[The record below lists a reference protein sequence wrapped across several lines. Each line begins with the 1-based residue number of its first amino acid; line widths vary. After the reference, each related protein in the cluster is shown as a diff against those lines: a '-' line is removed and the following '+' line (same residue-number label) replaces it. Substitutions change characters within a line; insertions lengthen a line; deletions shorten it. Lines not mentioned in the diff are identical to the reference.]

1 MSAERYLVGFSEAL
15 DWRPMHFVDL
25 RAVPACSLC
34 GMVPKETFELDC
46 LHSLCP
52 PCYQGV
58 CGHDRKC
65 PIDDETFQ
73 QSNVRSVTLKA
84 TLVQQLNVGCP
95 NSKQGC
101 DFVGSVERMQ
111 CHFLQDCAYH
121 VTTCKTCGDRVI
133 GRDMVRHLREQCAT
147 RRASRGGLPGG
158 SMFEMIKHIKKF
170 TEGISDIL
178 RAIEARQDSH
188 TDAIDSTKECVAAN
202 GEEIRK
208 FAANRNEPGTKMF
221 HTIVALAVACFVLLW
236 MRNRDVT
243 EQLAALEEKLSC
255 RSSLS
260 AGKTQTEAELL
271 ATILQH
277 QERLANDAM
286 ALCVQQKQSH
296 AETLQIVK
304 NHNEQMQKR
313 IEELPIRLE
322 STMLNTSERSL
333 LKTTEK
339 LNYMEG
345 VLHILSG
352 SGSAFFH
359 VKDFAETKKRL
370 MTRDSES
377 FVLHGYCAKLQIDFR
392 VSNGWTY
399 LGLYVRF
406 CSSPRDSLLRW
417 PANVAIALTLVHPR
431 DHGQDIDETFSI
443 FVPRPSPDVSYG
455 SPRFA
460 KVEDIER
467 HGLIH
472 EDAITVAAK
481 IRNDDAS

>member
-25 RAVPACSLC
+25 PAVSACSLC
-34 GMVPKETFELDC
+34 GMVPKETFVLEC

-52 PCYQGV
+52 QCYQGV
-58 CGHDRKC
+58 CRRDRRC

-73 QSNVRSVTLKA
+73 QSEVRSVTLKA
-84 TLVQQLNVGCP
+84 TLVQKLKVGCP

-111 CHFLQDCAYH
+111 CHFLQDCGYH
-121 VTTCKTCGDRVI
+121 VTICKTCGDRVL
-133 GRDMVRHLREQCAT
+133 GSDMVRHFKEECRTQCT
-147 RRASRGGLPGG
+147 SRRGLTGG
-158 SMFEMIKHIKKF
+158 SIFELIKHIK
-170 TEGISDIL
+170 TSIGGISDRL
-178 RAIEARQDSH
+178 HAIEDQQCSH
-188 TDAIDSTKECVAAN
+188 MNAIDTTKECVAAN
-202 GEEIRK
+202 GEETRR
-208 FAANRNEPGTKMF
+208 FVAN
-221 HTIVALAVACFVLLW
+221 
-236 MRNRDVT
+236 VT
-243 EQLAALEEKLSC
+243 EQLAALEEKWNC
-255 RSSLS
+255 QSSLS
-260 AGKTQTEAELL
+260 SGKTQAGDELL

-286 ALCVQQKQSH
+286 TLSVQQKQTH

-304 NHNEQMQKR
+304 NHIEQMQKR

-322 STMLNTSERSL
+322 SAVLNTSERSL

-359 VKDFAETKKRL
+359 VEDFAETKKRL
-370 MTRDSES
+370 MARDSES
-377 FVLHGYCAKLQIDFR
+377 FVLHGYCAKLRIDFQ
-392 VSNGWTY
+392 VSNGVTY

-417 PANVAIALTLVHPR
+417 PANVSISLTLVHPR
-431 DHGQDIDETFSI
+431 DQGNIDETFSI
-443 FVPRPSPDVSYG
+443 FVSIPSPDVSYG

-460 KVEDIER
+460 RVEDIER
-467 HGLIH
+467 LGFIH

-481 IRNDDAS
+481 MRDGNAS